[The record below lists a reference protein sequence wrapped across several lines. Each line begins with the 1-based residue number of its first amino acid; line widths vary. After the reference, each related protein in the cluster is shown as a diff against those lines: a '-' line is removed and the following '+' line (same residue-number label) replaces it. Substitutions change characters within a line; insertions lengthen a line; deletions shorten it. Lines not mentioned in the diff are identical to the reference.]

1 MTFEGPQI
9 VFWDL
14 LYVSLLKFPSQ
25 YPWETH
31 SGPILTLALRIHQQG
46 ETIKVYSS

>member
-9 VFWDL
+9 VWDL

-25 YPWETH
+25 YPWETD
-31 SGPILTLALRIHQQG
+31 SGPILTLALRVHQRK
-46 ETIKVYSS
+46 ETIQVYSS